1 MYKYT
6 LLLKLYQ
13 SIKKRQNILD
23 RINIHCYNNIRKLK
37 EDGDYMKNNVVDFN
51 KYKKT
56 IETKKKKENIK
67 KTVETIYSYDKE
79 QNDLSFI

>member
-1 MYKYT
+1 
-6 LLLKLYQ
+6 
-13 SIKKRQNILD
+13 
-23 RINIHCYNNIRKLK
+23 
-37 EDGDYMKNNVVDFN
+37 MKNNVVDFN

-56 IETKKKKENIK
+56 VETKKKKENIK

>member
-56 IETKKKKENIK
+56 VETKKKKENIK

>member
-6 LLLKLYQ
+6 LLIKLYQ
-13 SIKKRQNILD
+13 YIKKRQNILD

-56 IETKKKKENIK
+56 VETKKKKENIK